1 MTVYVDNFNAQYG
14 RMIMCHMMADSLDE
28 LHQMADK
35 IGINRK
41 WFQNKPRFPHYDIAK
56 SKKALAIQHGA
67 VEVTPQQLVTIMR
80 EKYPV

>member
-1 MTVYVDNFNAQYG
+1 MSVYVDDFNAQYG
-14 RMIMCHMMADSLDE
+14 RMIMCHMMADSLEE

-56 SKKALAIQHGA
+56 SKRVLAVQHGA
-67 VEVTPQQLVTIMR
+67 IEVTSQQLVSIMKG
-80 EKYPV
+80 KYK

>member
-1 MTVYVDNFNAQYG
+1 MTVYVDNLNAQYG